1 MITEVGFEDKII
13 NSKIAL
19 DENFNQ
25 VRANIV
31 AKKIENFARSFR
43 KIILVYPVPNPGL
56 DVPNTPLNAEC
67 LETKILY

>member
-1 MITEVGFEDKII
+1 MLNEVDFEDKII

-19 DENFNQ
+19 DENLNQ

-31 AKKIENFARSFR
+31 AKKIENFARSYR
-43 KIILVYPVPNPGL
+43 KVILVYPVPNPGL
-56 DVPNTPLNAEC
+56 DVPTISLNAEC